1 MQFADSHSAMTRW
14 ANTPADELVG
24 SSQCGYPRTDPVI
37 IVPGKEHVKEG
48 PMRFGDFGHV
58 SRNEFYSGPKYT
70 DHNNDNATL
79 LFMLDDL

>member
-24 SSQCGYPRTDPVI
+24 PSLSGYPQIDLVV

-48 PMRFGDFGHV
+48 PMRFGDFDHV
-58 SRNEFYSGPKYT
+58 SKNQFYPGPKYT
-70 DHNNDNATL
+70 DHDNEKATL
-79 LFMLDDL
+79 LSMLDDL